1 MVKVSKEFKLISA
14 IAVISVIISF
24 IVNGSIQ
31 AETLV
36 TTFSVFMGSLYG
48 AALIMIYNTDN
59 KYISKFYKYL
69 TVGFSGSAI
78 LTISFILLFKQGFS
92 SIKVLNMLGKMF
104 YITSFYQPCTL
115 IFSFKNQ
122 DKEINYQRLILINI
136 VFVLTSLAISCSDKI
151 AFFNNV
157 KALEVSINRDIVIL
171 LLASCYVYAGYLA
184 NSKKSN
190 KNIEKRILFYI
201 NNYIISRVF
210 MLIVIIGTNPSK
222 STLRILF
229 MYLLILI
236 GDYFMVKILVSK
248 IICQP
253 EQIIYKELLDKSN
266 SLKETVIELSKAK
279 KDIEDNAEKSLKV
292 INNIPVG
299 ILVLNDS
306 KISFANEELLKM
318 FNIVDKRV
326 LIGKKLT
333 DLIEN
338 SNKDFNMAMYHDKK
352 IEKLNFSFNNV
363 KLICSLHLVK
373 VETLGG
379 DDHIAIVE
387 NLSAKI
393 SIQKLHDQMERHK
406 EQEVVKDDFLANLSH
421 EFKTPINVIYSAIQM
436 EDLSK
441 RTGNISA
448 ITKYNDIIKKN
459 CYRLIKL
466 INNFIDTT
474 RLQQRTIKTSFKP
487 INIVSL
493 VEDTTMSVISYAENK
508 GLTMTFDTD
517 NEEIYVNA
525 DNLLIERVVLN
536 LISNAIK
543 YNKDNGHID
552 VLIETNENEA
562 CVKVKDTGIGISKEH
577 QNRMFNRYE
586 RLDKKLAREKEGSGL
601 GLNIVKEII
610 DLHKGR
616 IEVISEEGGGTTISF
631 SLPILKEGEFS
642 HDYNDTSNCEIDSKL
657 KYTAEVEMS
666 DIME

>member
-1 MVKVSKEFKLISA
+1 
-14 IAVISVIISF
+14 
-24 IVNGSIQ
+24 
-31 AETLV
+31 
-36 TTFSVFMGSLYG
+36 
-48 AALIMIYNTDN
+48 
-59 KYISKFYKYL
+59 
-69 TVGFSGSAI
+69 
-78 LTISFILLFKQGFS
+78 
-92 SIKVLNMLGKMF
+92 
-104 YITSFYQPCTL
+104 
-115 IFSFKNQ
+115 
-122 DKEINYQRLILINI
+122 
-136 VFVLTSLAISCSDKI
+136 
-151 AFFNNV
+151 
-157 KALEVSINRDIVIL
+157 
-171 LLASCYVYAGYLA
+171 
-184 NSKKSN
+184 
-190 KNIEKRILFYI
+190 
-201 NNYIISRVF
+201 
-210 MLIVIIGTNPSK
+210 
-222 STLRILF
+222 
-229 MYLLILI
+229 
-236 GDYFMVKILVSK
+236 
-248 IICQP
+248 
-253 EQIIYKELLDKSN
+253 
-266 SLKETVIELSKAK
+266 
-279 KDIEDNAEKSLKV
+279 
-292 INNIPVG
+292 
-299 ILVLNDS
+299 
-306 KISFANEELLKM
+306 
-318 FNIVDKRV
+318 
-326 LIGKKLT
+326 
-333 DLIEN
+333 
-338 SNKDFNMAMYHDKK
+338 
-352 IEKLNFSFNNV
+352 
-363 KLICSLHLVK
+363 
-373 VETLGG
+373 
-379 DDHIAIVE
+379 
-387 NLSAKI
+387 
-393 SIQKLHDQMERHK
+393 MERHK

-466 INNFIDTT
+466 INNFIDAT
-474 RLQQRTIKTSFKP
+474 RLQQRTIKTSFKA